1 MTKDIHSTK
10 IKKSS
15 KKRKKENP
23 LLRCFLCICIFCI
36 LVVTGFKF
44 ITKSLSI
51 KSDEKLHFQE
61 KGNVKYSVCL
71 KDNNEYLYSTSA
83 IIEDVNLLSNLEDE
97 CMAKFRYRQND
108 NPVKIKKLDN
118 NELLVTYPD
127 GIKAVTPGQV
137 CVLYKDDL
145 CIGSGIVKEVQK
157 NGKELWYL

>member
-51 KSDEKLHFQE
+51 KVMKNCIFR
-61 KGNVKYSVCL
+61 KR
-71 KDNNEYLYSTSA
+71 A
-83 IIEDVNLLSNLEDE
+83 MLSIL
-97 CMAKFRYRQND
+97 F
-108 NPVKIKKLDN
+108 V
-118 NELLVTYPD
+118 
-127 GIKAVTPGQV
+127 
-137 CVLYKDDL
+137 
-145 CIGSGIVKEVQK
+145 
-157 NGKELWYL
+157 